1 MGGKVAFRNIGGQA
15 ALFDAVE
22 EFRPEPSLAYQ
33 QGVGGDGSGVI
44 GEVREGGVDA
54 VDMSSCQLSPL
65 IISLSRLCSE
75 RTAAAELSV
84 KVIGVL
90 LQSLSALYCD
100 GGT

>member
-54 VDMSSCQLSPL
+54 VDMRGVKLPAVSIDYLSEQIML
-65 IISLSRLCSE
+65 RENSGGG
-75 RTAAAELSV
+75 V
-84 KVIGVL
+84 KA
-90 LQSLSALYCD
+90 SKS
-100 GGT
+100 